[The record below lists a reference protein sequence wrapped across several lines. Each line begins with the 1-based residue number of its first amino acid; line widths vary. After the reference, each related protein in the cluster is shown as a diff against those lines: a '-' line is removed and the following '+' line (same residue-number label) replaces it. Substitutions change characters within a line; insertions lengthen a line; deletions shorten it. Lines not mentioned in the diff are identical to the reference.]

1 MTPDEKKLYALMAV
15 AEQQQNLVNQAVKE
29 LQITEERIQKVIA
42 GQTHHTVSKAVNE
55 GLQSGTEELIKT
67 AKALGRLNNSI
78 DSVIKQWSWK
88 LMAIVLGIFVILMV
102 AMVWLFAVYIKPLS
116 NIPKIESL
124 RQQGIQFDIGSCK
137 VDGESKPCVRV
148 MKKQCGY
155 GKNGDFCVIDPK

>member
-42 GQTHHTVSKAVNE
+42 GQTHSTISKSLNT
-55 GLQSGTEELIKT
+55 GLQEGTAELIKT

-78 DSVIKQWSWK
+78 ESASDQFSWK
-88 LMAIVLGIFVILMV
+88 LIAIVLGIFAILMLGII
-102 AMVWLFAVYIKPLS
+102 WLFSVYIKPLE
-116 NIPKIESL
+116 NIPQIESL

-137 VDGESKPCVRV
+137 VDGESKTCVRV
-148 MKKQCGY
+148 MKEQCGY
-155 GKNGDFCVIDPK
+155 GNDKDFCVIDPK

>member
-42 GQTHHTVSKAVNE
+42 GQTHSTVSKSLNT
-55 GLQSGTEELIKT
+55 GLQEGTSELIKT

-78 DSVIKQWSWK
+78 DSVIHQWSWK
-88 LMAIVLGIFVILMV
+88 LIAIVLGAFAILML
-102 AMVWLFAVYIKPLS
+102 AMTWLFVVYIKPLG
-116 NIPKIESL
+116 NIPQIESL
-124 RQQGIQFDIGSCK
+124 RQQGIQFDIGSCTVGK
-137 VDGESKPCVRV
+137 ESKTCVRV

>member
-29 LQITEERIQKVIA
+29 LQITKEHIQSTIA
-42 GQTHHTVSKAVNE
+42 GQTHHTISKAVNE
-55 GLQSGTEELIKT
+55 GLQDGTAELIKT
-67 AKALGRLNNSI
+67 AKALGRLKNSI
-78 DSVIKQWSWK
+78 ESASDQFSWK
-88 LMAIVLGIFVILMV
+88 LIAIVLGIFAILML
-102 AMVWLFAVYIKPLS
+102 AMTWLFSVYIKPLG
-116 NIPKIESL
+116 NIPQIESL